1 MYIIIKI
8 IFYVENETEFFL
20 VTLPGASYGYNCD
33 QPKLIIK
40 MSHFIAY
47 ISLTSTDIK
56 VQILGA
62 FIDGSVLLID
72 EKMPGVSL

>member
-1 MYIIIKI
+1 MYIKCV
-8 IFYVENETEFFL
+8 FFTSKNETEFFL

-47 ISLTSTDIK
+47 ISSTDIK
-56 VQILGA
+56 VRILGA